1 MPLRK
6 NLGFN
11 GASGNGSPPRDDH
24 VASIALDDH
33 EPASAQATITR
44 RYATVAWSDQK
55 GGSRGSRADRN
66 RPGMKSARG
75 GSGGRIRTTD
85 QGLMSPLLYH

>member
-1 MPLRK
+1 MPFRK

-11 GASGNGSPPRDDH
+11 EEASGWNGRRRASPWVEYSVGLHFVRVTRSGPYRQEALACRMVRRAGRPVRDDAE
-24 VASIALDDH
+24 VKI
-33 EPASAQATITR
+33 
-44 RYATVAWSDQK
+44 K
-55 GGSRGSRADRN
+55 GI
-66 RPGMKSARG
+66 